1 MFGGRHVFVG
11 VYGIG
16 GGPVEVSL
24 RDIIFNCEA
33 NRMPFYRDLVYL
45 KLGGLNRARFFL
57 FSPDSSVIKAD
68 PGIFQSPRRV
78 RVGVRFVGYSGVS
91 SFGFGGANARAD
103 VFAIA
108 SRGPRKPKKVGR
120 GIMGGSWV
128 ADYFLPFLFLLSV
141 FSVGI

>member
-1 MFGGRHVFVG
+1 M
-11 VYGIG
+11 
-16 GGPVEVSL
+16 GPVEVSL

-45 KLGGLNRARFFL
+45 KLGGLNRARFFCFRL
-57 FSPDSSVIKAD
+57 ILLS
-68 PGIFQSPRRV
+68 RRRIREFCIPPTF